1 MEETTLLYHCR
12 ALCMDEAD
20 TLLDNAFVVVQGA
33 TIRSVGT
40 ERPAGEFTHEI
51 DCGGNVLMPGLV
63 NAHTH
68 IPMTLLRGYGGG
80 CDLQT
85 WLNDWIFPA
94 EAKLDDRAVKAGA
107 GLALAELIASGV
119 TTIADMYMHTP
130 AIAETVLQAGISA
143 NLSCGGVYF
152 GAPADFSPKTCN
164 DCGNQIRLTEE
175 WHGAGD
181 GQILVDASI
190 HAEYTSNVPLW
201 QWMAQYAQ
209 DHKLGMHVHL
219 SETQHEHEA
228 CQERW
233 GLTPFGILDKFGV
246 WNTRAIAAHCV
257 WTTEEDWAG
266 MAAKGVSC
274 VHNPVSN
281 LKLGSG
287 VAWIPAMKKAG
298 VGLAVL
304 SGPIIQML
312 YPETNQEI
320 ASHCLMVLGIA
331 SAFVC
336 MMLLCNAI
344 LQANGRAAL
353 PIWFIA
359 IGSATKLIVNF
370 ILVQM
375 PSVGI
380 KGAPVG
386 TLVCFM
392 LVSVMELI
400 AIKRVTPH
408 PPKYLRVFVKPVL
421 AAAIMGAAAR
431 AAYGILAGHLGN
443 TMSVAGGIVVGAIV
457 YAILVLVLR
466 IVSKDDLSLMPK
478 GDKIAKLLHIK

>member
-1 MEETTLLYHCR
+1 M
-12 ALCMDEAD
+12 
-20 TLLDNAFVVVQGA
+20 
-33 TIRSVGT
+33 
-40 ERPAGEFTHEI
+40 
-51 DCGGNVLMPGLV
+51 
-63 NAHTH
+63 
-68 IPMTLLRGYGGG
+68 
-80 CDLQT
+80 
-85 WLNDWIFPA
+85 
-94 EAKLDDRAVKAGA
+94 KAGA

-164 DCGNQIRLTEE
+164 DCGHQIRLTEE

-298 VGLAVL
+298 VNIALGTDGVSSNNNTDMFEEMKFAAVL
-304 SGPIIQML
+304 HNGVQRDPLALLPKDVLAMATRDGAKALGRKTGQ
-312 YPETNQEI
+312 I
-320 ASHCLMVLGIA
+320 APGYTADL
-331 SAFVC
+331 
-336 MMLLCNAI
+336 I
-344 LQANGRAAL
+344 LVDFDRPALTPCHSVRDNLVYSANGSAVVMNMARGKVIYKDGAFLTLDLDQIKAEVKDYAL
-353 PIWFIA
+353 P
-359 IGSATKLIVNF
+359 
-370 ILVQM
+370 
-375 PSVGI
+375 
-380 KGAPVG
+380 
-386 TLVCFM
+386 
-392 LVSVMELI
+392 
-400 AIKRVTPH
+400 
-408 PPKYLRVFVKPVL
+408 
-421 AAAIMGAAAR
+421 
-431 AAYGILAGHLGN
+431 
-443 TMSVAGGIVVGAIV
+443 
-457 YAILVLVLR
+457 
-466 IVSKDDLSLMPK
+466 
-478 GDKIAKLLHIK
+478 LLFG